1 MKDQDSS
8 CKTQLKHLFLWT
20 RRPISASFLA
30 KMALTKR
37 AFLYKLVKQSY
48 IHWRISVMRL
58 LVSLG
63 ESSVNEL
70 KFDSGPIYV
79 GRQMGSQVFLPDKAV
94 SRQHAVFYTTKDGTW
109 VIEDMGSSNK
119 TYLNSHAIHKT
130 ELKHND
136 VIRIADFLIRISLD
150 DDLSQQT
157 KSEMED
163 TLTGVESGTARELHT
178 VERKPEA
185 PASPS
190 IKFPSKRVKQY
201 HEIMKILSHFKNLD
215 ALYRSLADVLFRQFT
230 AKDIWIGLRSK
241 PEGPMDVQSGRKIT
255 TESIER
261 VDLAVPAS
269 LAEAIAG
276 NKYLLIH
283 QLPRQITV
291 RGIRSVLIS
300 PLMAGQDCYGIIYI
314 ENSTEHPHYSL
325 TDLDYL
331 IFVSI
336 AAAHAIKN
344 FGPAQA

>member
-1 MKDQDSS
+1 
-8 CKTQLKHLFLWT
+8 
-20 RRPISASFLA
+20 
-30 KMALTKR
+30 
-37 AFLYKLVKQSY
+37 
-48 IHWRISVMRL
+48 MRL
-58 LVSLG
+58 FVSLG

-70 KFDSGPIYV
+70 KFDRGPVYV

-94 SRQHAVFYTTKDGTW
+94 SRQHAVLYTTKDGAW

-119 TYLNSHAIHKT
+119 TFLNSHAIHKT

-136 VIRIADFLIRISLD
+136 IIRIADFLIRISLE
-150 DDLSQQT
+150 DDLNQQT

-163 TLTGVESGTARELHT
+163 TLAGAEPAAARELHT
-178 VERKPEA
+178 VERKADA
-185 PASPS
+185 PDSPC

-201 HEIMKILSHFKNLD
+201 HEILGPISRPKSLD
-215 ALYRSLADVLFRQFT
+215 ALYRSLVDILLRQFT
-230 AKDIWIGLRSK
+230 ARDIWVGLRSQ
-241 PEGPMDVQSGRKIT
+241 PEGPMEIQSGRKIT

-283 QLPRQITV
+283 QLPRQITI
-291 RGIRSVLIS
+291 RGIRSVLIC

-325 TDLDYL
+325 PDLDYL

-336 AAAHAIKN
+336 AAAYAVKN
-344 FGPAQA
+344 LKPPQA

>member
-1 MKDQDSS
+1 
-8 CKTQLKHLFLWT
+8 
-20 RRPISASFLA
+20 
-30 KMALTKR
+30 
-37 AFLYKLVKQSY
+37 
-48 IHWRISVMRL
+48 MRL
-58 LVSLG
+58 FVSLG

-70 KFDSGPIYV
+70 KFDRGPIYV

-109 VIEDMGSSNK
+109 IVEDMGSSNK

-136 VIRIADFLIRISLD
+136 VIRIADFLIRVSLEE
-150 DDLSQQT
+150 DLNQQT
-157 KSEMED
+157 KGEMED
-163 TLTGVESGTARELHT
+163 TLMGSEPGTARELHT

-185 PASPS
+185 HDSPP

-201 HEIMKILSHFKNLD
+201 HEMLTVLSHPKSLD
-215 ALYRSLADVLFRQFT
+215 ALYRSMVDVLFRQFT

-241 PEGPMDVQSGRKIT
+241 PEGPMEVQSGRKIT
-255 TESIER
+255 TENIER
-261 VDLAVPAS
+261 MDLAVPAS
-269 LAEAIAG
+269 LAEAITG
-276 NKYLLIH
+276 NKYLLLH

-300 PLMAGQDCYGIIYI
+300 PLMAGQECYGIIYI

-325 TDLDYL
+325 PDLDYL
-331 IFVSI
+331 MFISI

-344 FGPAQA
+344 LSTPQD